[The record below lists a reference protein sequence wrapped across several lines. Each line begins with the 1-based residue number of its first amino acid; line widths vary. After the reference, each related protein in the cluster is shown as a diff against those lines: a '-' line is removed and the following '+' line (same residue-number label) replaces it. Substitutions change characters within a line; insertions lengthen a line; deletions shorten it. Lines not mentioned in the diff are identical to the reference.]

1 MHATVSGTEDAGGRS
16 WECSGMVSRVG
27 REHQHKFSEG
37 DSVYTWL
44 VPAHAGRVRAKGF
57 LTKHIPAAL
66 SFKKATTLPILYET
80 AYYPLVTIAA
90 LRPGETVLIHAGAGG
105 VGQAAITLSM
115 HIGAIPLVTVG
126 SEEKKQLLMERYG
139 ISSSYI
145 FSSRTT
151 ELAAGI
157 KELTKGMGV
166 NVVLNSL
173 AGPFFQASLDVLARF
188 GRFVEIGKSD
198 ALARSRMEMAIF
210 KRCVSISSVDLT
222 KIAFYKPDDA
232 ADLYSK
238 VHD

>member
-1 MHATVSGTEDAGGRS
+1 MHATVSRTEDAGGRS

-44 VPAHAGRVRAKGF
+44 VLAHAGRVRAKGF

-105 VGQAAITLSM
+105 IGQAAITLSM

-126 SEEKKQLLMERYG
+126 SEEKK
-139 ISSSYI
+139 
-145 FSSRTT
+145 
-151 ELAAGI
+151 
-157 KELTKGMGV
+157 
-166 NVVLNSL
+166 
-173 AGPFFQASLDVLARF
+173 
-188 GRFVEIGKSD
+188 
-198 ALARSRMEMAIF
+198 
-210 KRCVSISSVDLT
+210 
-222 KIAFYKPDDA
+222 
-232 ADLYSK
+232 
-238 VHD
+238 